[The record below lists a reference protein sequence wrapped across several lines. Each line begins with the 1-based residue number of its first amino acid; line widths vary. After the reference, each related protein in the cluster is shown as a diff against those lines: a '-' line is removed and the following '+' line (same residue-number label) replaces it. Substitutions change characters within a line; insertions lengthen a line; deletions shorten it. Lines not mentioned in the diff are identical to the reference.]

1 MFGSILIGCGLLGNI
16 MAIVVLSRP
25 QMQSAFN
32 QLLIALCF
40 FDSVFLVVS
49 VSEVGTSLELS
60 SKCLFMKETLYDTR
74 KKIIYRADVLNIYHN
89 NQLNILCF

>member
-1 MFGSILIGCGLLGNI
+1 MCGLLGNI

-49 VSEVGTSLELS
+49 VCEAGLSLGFEG
-60 SKCLFMKETLYDTR
+60 KQC
-74 KKIIYRADVLNIYHN
+74 IDVLFILIIVHFTVRFIS
-89 NQLNILCF
+89 LAKLCFH

>member
-1 MFGSILIGCGLLGNI
+1 

-25 QMQSAFN
+25 QMHSAFN

-49 VSEVGTSLELS
+49 VCEAGMSLGFSGKQSIVVLFNQIAVTFKIFDQFKVRIITLTKFIYIYFRFKVEV
-60 SKCLFMKETLYDTR
+60 C
-74 KKIIYRADVLNIYHN
+74 
-89 NQLNILCF
+89 

>member
-1 MFGSILIGCGLLGNI
+1 MFGLLGNI

-25 QMQSAFN
+25 QMHSAFN

-49 VSEVGTSLELS
+49 VCEAGMSLGFS
-60 SKCLFMKETLYDTR
+60 GKQS
-74 KKIIYRADVLNIYHN
+74 IVVLVNKVVVTFQI
-89 NQLNILCF
+89 F